1 MKNLLKTLLFILS
14 TAPLAHATYEEEL
27 EQTRAMRV
35 QTLKQEFHKSDRR
48 LNQTPSTL
56 EEKEAYLDALKG
68 FVQENYKLDIANF
81 PGTIFHNVIKGGKTY
96 GILME
101 ENGSFEESLN
111 NILYFIVNKELE
123 TAQALTSNRQDES
136 L

>member
-14 TAPLAHATYEEEL
+14 TAPLAHATYEDAL
-27 EQTRAMRV
+27 DATRAMRV
-35 QTLKQEFHKSDRR
+35 QTLKQEFHKSDRK

-56 EEKEAYLDALKG
+56 EEKEAYLNALKG
-68 FVQENYKLDIANF
+68 FVQDTYNMDIATF
-81 PGTIFHNVIKGGKTY
+81 PGTIFHNVIKGGKTFA
-96 GILME
+96 ILME
-101 ENGSFEESLN
+101 ENGSFEGSLN

-123 TAQALTSNRQDES
+123 TAQPLTSNRQDES